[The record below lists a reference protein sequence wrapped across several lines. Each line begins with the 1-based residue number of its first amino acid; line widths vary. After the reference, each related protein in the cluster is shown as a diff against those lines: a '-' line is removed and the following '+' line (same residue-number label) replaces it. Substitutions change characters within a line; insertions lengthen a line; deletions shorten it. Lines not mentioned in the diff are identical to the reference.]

1 VQIRTVAARK
11 RYLEANIAQQMAI
24 QQLTGETNPVDV
36 LSGREL
42 EVFMLLAQGKSTN
55 EIAETR

>member
-1 VQIRTVAARK
+1 MQIRTVAARK